1 MRENNKSPTE
11 HSTRPLGNSEPQPTP
26 LARGGIGP
34 HARAKLRDINP
45 DATRAVRDA
54 LERQRQGGDGHAR
67 G

>member
-1 MRENNKSPTE
+1 MNENKAPTSA
-11 HSTRPLGNSEPQPTP
+11 STSPLGNSEPQPTP

-34 HARAKLRDINP
+34 HGAAKLKTLNS
-45 DATRAVRDA
+45 DATRALRDA